1 MRIVSVV
8 VFLLACLSARAQD
21 DIKSTHEATDTVSL
35 SNDSIMIHGKKVSVE
50 AYVKRFNPR
59 KALFYSAILP
69 GAGQAYN
76 KKYWKIPLVW
86 GGLGIGVYVVKFY
99 SDAEMYFRDELFYNI
114 NHGITGSGKNPTSGW
129 STDQLRTQESNYR
142 RQRDYISIFVA
153 MFYILQIVDA
163 HVDAHL
169 KEFDVNPRFHVRI
182 EPSYSPMN
190 GAGMGVVIRF

>member
-1 MRIVSVV
+1 MRIISIV
-8 VFLLACLSARAQD
+8 VFLLACISAYAQD
-21 DIKSTHEATDTVSL
+21 EIKSTHDATDTVSL
-35 SNDSIMIHGKKVSVE
+35 SNDSVVIHRKKVSVE

-86 GGLGIGVYVVKFY
+86 GGLGALVYVVKYY
-99 SDAEMYFRDELFYNI
+99 SDAELYFRDELFYNI
-114 NHGITGSGKNPTSGW
+114 NHGLTTNPTSNW
-129 STDQLRTQESNYR
+129 TTDQLRTQESNYR
-142 RQRDYISIFVA
+142 RQRDYISIFA
-153 MFYILQIVDA
+153 GIFYILQIVDA

-169 KEFDVNPRFHVRI
+169 KEFDVNPRFHVKI

-190 GAGMGVVIRF
+190 GAGMGVVVRF